1 VGSSDQETTKECTM
15 RTQAFVRAAAT
26 VLATT
31 LLSAGAVLAQEA
43 TTTRIDTA
51 PPPAEERNSVG
62 TVEVEP
68 VLAKKRYLDQL
79 ARSGEPDTRSMGA
92 GPAKVLRR
100 AQTDEDLKLQRALDA
115 AGRRSHSPIAP

>member
-1 VGSSDQETTKECTM
+1 M

-26 VLATT
+26 ALATA
-31 LLSAGAVLAQEA
+31 LLSAGAVLAQEQPA
-43 TTTRIDTA
+43 TRIDTA
-51 PPPAEERNSVG
+51 PTPAEERNSVG

-100 AQTDEDLKLQRALDA
+100 LEAGDAVRLQRALDA
-115 AGRRSHSPIAP
+115 AERRSGDPKAP